1 MLECEHFRTKETG
14 LSAARHFELNPRQ
27 QLILERLERA
37 GRVQVAAL
45 SRELGVSEVT
55 TRKDLQELEEASLL
69 KRVYGGAVAAHR
81 SKYNLSLGDKVRQL
95 SANKLRI
102 AEAALELIHD
112 GDTLILDA
120 GSTTLALAR
129 MLPGRRRQLTVITNA
144 LPILAELSAVEGLE
158 LIALGGI
165 VRRHSLAM
173 VGPQAV
179 AALRGLH
186 ADMAF
191 LGATGATLAQGL
203 STPNLIEAETKA
215 AMVTSAAECT
225 ALIDHSKFGQA
236 SLAPF
241 APWEVLRYLVTDAV
255 FEVQSELRGHLEVCK
270 VKVIRAAQVL
280 GVEVTP

>member
-1 MLECEHFRTKETG
+1 MG

-27 QLILERLERA
+27 RLILERLERA

-55 TRKDLQELEEASLL
+55 TRKDLQELEEGSFL
-69 KRVYGGAVAAHR
+69 KRVYGGAVAARR
-81 SKYNLSLGDKVRQL
+81 SKYNLSLGDKVGQL
-95 SANKLRI
+95 AANKLCI

-112 GDTLILDA
+112 GDTIILDA

-129 MLPGRRRQLTVITNA
+129 LLPGRKRQLTVITNA
-144 LPILAELSAVEGLE
+144 LPILAELSALEGLE

-173 VGPQAV
+173 VGPQTV
-179 AALRGLH
+179 AALRVLH

-203 STPNLIEAETKA
+203 STPNLIEAEAKA
-215 AMVTSAAECT
+215 AMIASAAECT
-225 ALIDHSKFGQA
+225 ALLDHSKFAQA

-241 APWEVLRYLVTDAV
+241 VSWNDLDHLVSDAPLPPPFRTHLRKHRVHWLVANTQLA
-255 FEVQSELRGHLEVCK
+255 E
-270 VKVIRAAQVL
+270 
-280 GVEVTP
+280 